1 MPSVGTAESS
11 MWVNYKPGKPVIIQ
25 GYQTRAQVKVRIVHP
40 VDFLTKLELVMQLY
54 LSFR

>member
-25 GYQTRAQVKVRIVHP
+25 GYQTKAQIKVRIVKL
-40 VDFLTKLELVMQLY
+40 VDFEA
-54 LSFR
+54 